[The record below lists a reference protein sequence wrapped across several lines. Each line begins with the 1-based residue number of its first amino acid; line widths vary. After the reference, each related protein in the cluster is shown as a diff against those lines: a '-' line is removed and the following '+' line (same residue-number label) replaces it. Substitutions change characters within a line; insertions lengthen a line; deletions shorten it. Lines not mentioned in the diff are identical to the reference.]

1 MAVPNTFAG
10 GTRLF
15 AEELNEN
22 FSDLDGRV
30 IAAAS
35 SATNASDLTFG
46 TLSPDRL
53 STVPSD
59 KLTGNGFPFK
69 IAYGTGTG
77 SDTGAV
83 TITFPVGLFSSAP
96 NWVATS
102 SDVGGARSVTYSV
115 LTESS
120 VTFSTWRT
128 DNNTRNLTA
137 IQWIAVGA

>member
-1 MAVPNTFAG
+1 MALPKTFTAG
-10 GTRLF
+10 ERLF
-15 AEELNEN
+15 AQDLNDN
-22 FSDLDGRV
+22 FNDVDTRV
-30 IAAAS
+30 NTAS
-35 SATNASDLTFG
+35 EAATNASSLTTG
-46 TLSPDRL
+46 TLSADRL
-53 STVPSD
+53 GSVPAD

-77 SDTGAV
+77 SDTAAV

-102 SDVGGARSVTYSV
+102 ADSGAARGVTYSV
-115 LTESS
+115 LTASS

-128 DNNTRNLTA
+128 DNSTRNLTG